1 MWLRSIRTC
10 AMHSSYRG
18 GGNLSEL
25 FGKFARFWIRLH
37 DMHPLSKHLDMA
49 TRFSYRSFSREE
61 EEGSKI
67 AQIARLSQFTASFA
81 TSVIS
86 RTANPSINEEI
97 RRNQHLRS
105 TLPMFPAGTIY
116 NIPSLLPLTYSP
128 SALCRSRVPNSP
140 D

>member
-1 MWLRSIRTC
+1 
-10 AMHSSYRG
+10 
-18 GGNLSEL
+18 
-25 FGKFARFWIRLH
+25 
-37 DMHPLSKHLDMA
+37 MA

-116 NIPSLLPLTYSP
+116 NIPLYFHLLILPLHFAGLVFQIRQIDRKDPISFSSPLPALQLIHTYAFARLP
-128 SALCRSRVPNSP
+128 RAFTAQGVHRIKVEC
-140 D
+140 